1 QRQVF
6 IHRDF
11 MPRNLMPAEGG
22 LAVID
27 FQGALRG
34 PIAYDPISL
43 FRDAFVSWPE
53 DRVEAWLARYH
64 ARAIAA
70 GIPLPDYA
78 RFRRDADFAGLQRH
92 IKILGLFARLNHRDG
107 KPKYLA
113 DAPRFLG
120 YLDLV

>member
-1 QRQVF
+1 MQV
-6 IHRDF
+6 RVY
-11 MPRNLMPAEGG
+11 A
-22 LAVID
+22 A
-27 FQGALRG
+27 
-34 PIAYDPISL
+34 ISL

-78 RFRRDADFAGLQRH
+78 RLRRDADFAGLQRH

-120 YLDLV
+120 YLDLVLPRYPELQPLSEIVERYVRPALAARA